1 MSLYPPLSTIPVS
14 EHIKEKDGSKIIS
27 TGEAVKFGEM
37 SFRMI
42 TDDPFDITGFKLK
55 ENTYSPTTGIKINLD
70 AQTHFNAK
78 STFRFAD
85 VSASKDADLANMVVS
100 SGKVNEENP
109 DESNY
114 KEYNLD
120 PIFDKE
126 INNYTLTLLE
136 YLDTIDITATQN
148 DENASM
154 KIKVPKRDSDGNLV
168 YESDGTTIVYEEK
181 DLNDKVPMEVT
192 LNKLGEPNTE
202 ITVEVTAED
211 GATENT
217 YKVVIKRPYGTIR
230 GSVYTAPTASSN
242 YFKSNIRIYKS
253 DVVTEAGI
261 NWDNYKTIVGGDDL
275 HQNLIALESQD
286 YETKDDGTF
295 EIYLVPGKYDVLI
308 DKEIYLDNIFTSQEI
323 VQDTEIDLGQIILF
337 AGDIDK
343 NGVVNSLDIATIKTR
358 YAMYTTDEGVQEAYD
373 VNLDTIINMLD
384 ISYVTVN
391 YAKTREIN

>member
-230 GSVYTAPTASSN
+230 GSIHTTPTEEKGTYKADV
-242 YFKSNIRIYKS
+242 RIYKTS
-253 DVVTEAGI
+253 DVESIIDKSQIIQGHPDDIHNKLLTLTSQ
-261 NWDNYKTIVGGDDL
+261 NYKT
-275 HQNLIALESQD
+275 NE
-286 YETKDDGTF
+286 DGTY
-295 EIYLVPGKYDVLI
+295 EIYLIPGTYDILL
-308 DKEIYLDNIFTSQEI
+308 DKPGYLDHIYSSKTIQEN
-323 VQDTEIDLGQIILF
+323 QTIDLGYKELL
-337 AGDIDK
+337 AGD
-343 NGVVNSLDIATIKTR
+343 VNKDSTIEISDLSALLSSYGIADVDANYDESMNFNEDEYIEISDLSALLGNYLESRDIK
-358 YAMYTTDEGVQEAYD
+358 
-373 VNLDTIINMLD
+373 
-384 ISYVTVN
+384 
-391 YAKTREIN
+391 

>member
-1 MSLYPPLSTIPVS
+1 MSLYPPLSTIPIS
-14 EHIKEKDGSKIIS
+14 EHIIEKDGSKIIS
-27 TGEAVKFGEM
+27 TGDAVKFGEM

-42 TDDPFDITGFKLK
+42 TDDPFDIEGFKLK

-100 SGKVNEENP
+100 SGKINEENP

-126 INNYTLTLLE
+126 TNNYTLTLLE

-211 GATENT
+211 GAIEKT

-230 GSVYTAPTASSN
+230 GSIHTIATEPTTN
-242 YFKSNIRIYKS
+242 IHKSEVRIYKS
-253 DVVTEAGI
+253 SDVENIIEWQNVVSGS
-261 NWDNYKTIVGGDDL
+261 GDDVHDKL
-275 HQNLIALESQD
+275 LTLTSQN
-286 YETKDDGTF
+286 YTTKDDGTY
-295 EIYLVPGKYDVLI
+295 EIYVIPGTYDILLDKPGHLDHIYISKTVTEGTTVDLGNKELIAGDFNKDGAIQGKDLALLMGVYGATDLDSIFEEKYDINDDKQIQGKDLALFYSNYYETRKI
-308 DKEIYLDNIFTSQEI
+308 D
-323 VQDTEIDLGQIILF
+323 
-337 AGDIDK
+337 
-343 NGVVNSLDIATIKTR
+343 
-358 YAMYTTDEGVQEAYD
+358 
-373 VNLDTIINMLD
+373 
-384 ISYVTVN
+384 
-391 YAKTREIN
+391 